1 VTGTTKSG
9 RVRHVP
15 MTDTLEQAL
24 RRAPKKGAVVRH
36 QGQPVTETYLKH
48 AVYRVCEAAGVAP
61 SSWHTLRHTYAT
73 HAARFGV
80 SSWTL
85 QSWLGHSSVTMTE
98 KYVTLASRLGEAV
111 PAFVTAAGKNQPDA
125 DRRTVAMLGA
135 RSGCRF
141 ATDLQ
146 HQPESTEIAN
156 DNDSFEVGGT
166 GIEPATRAV

>member
-1 VTGTTKSG
+1 VQK
-9 RVRHVP
+9 
-15 MTDTLEQAL
+15 LKAAL
-24 RRAPKKGAVVRH
+24 RTRKNRYGDPISAKTADNILTVVA
-36 QGQPVTETYLKH
+36 H
-48 AVYRVCEAAGVAP
+48 A
-61 SSWHTLRHTYAT
+61 LRHTYAT

-135 RSGCRF
+135 RSEQRHL
-141 ATDLQ
+141 T
-146 HQPESTEIAN
+146 
-156 DNDSFEVGGT
+156 
-166 GIEPATRAV
+166 